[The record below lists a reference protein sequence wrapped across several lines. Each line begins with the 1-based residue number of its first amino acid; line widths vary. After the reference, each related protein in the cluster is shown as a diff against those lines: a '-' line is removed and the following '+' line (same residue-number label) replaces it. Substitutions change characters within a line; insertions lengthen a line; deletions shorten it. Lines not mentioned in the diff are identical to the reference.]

1 MPADPPASPEDA
13 RMITFVAIAPDGTSE
28 RLSFET
34 EAEAQAA
41 ADSHRKAG
49 HSISWRVWAV
59 TLGRWVS
66 IPED

>member
-1 MPADPPASPEDA
+1 
-13 RMITFVAIAPDGTSE
+13 MITFVAIAPNGTSE
-28 RLSFET
+28 RLSFES

-49 HSISWRVWAV
+49 HSISWRVWAES
-59 TLGRWVS
+59 LGRWVS